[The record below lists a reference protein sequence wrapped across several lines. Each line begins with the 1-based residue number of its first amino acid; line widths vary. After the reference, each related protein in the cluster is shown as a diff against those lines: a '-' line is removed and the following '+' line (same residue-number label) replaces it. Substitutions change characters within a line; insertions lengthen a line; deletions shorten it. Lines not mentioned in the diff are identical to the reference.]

1 MNGSVDSIDLFD
13 PVVQEEWYGAYDAL
27 RTLAPVW
34 RMPGTGHYLL
44 SRFADV
50 QFALRRPDLFPN
62 AEPGQNPLIRS
73 ARARAIYDEGGL
85 PRHSPLGSNPPIH
98 RAYRATVDSWFNA
111 AGAERARPMITRV
124 VDELVGE
131 WIADGYIE
139 FIGQFA
145 LPLPLIVITS
155 LLGFPLEDIP
165 SLKKWSE
172 AWVLPFAVGLTE
184 DQEVWVAEQGV
195 EFGNYVLERLAEKR
209 LDPGDDVLSH
219 LAIVEVEM
227 PEGRRPLTPLEI
239 VNIIEHLYIGG
250 NETTTFA
257 LASGMWLMLRQPD
270 LQGRLVDDPSL
281 IPTFVE
287 EVLRLESPTQG
298 LWRMV
303 AQDVELSGTVIPA
316 GSVVHLRYG
325 AANRDERMFAEP
337 NQLDLSRT
345 NAARHLAFAS
355 GEHRCPGAE
364 LSRVEQRVAFERLL
378 SRLAEI
384 HLTPGRND
392 FTHHRGFVLRAL
404 KELHISFRPAA

>member
-1 MNGSVDSIDLFD
+1 
-13 PVVQEEWYGAYDAL
+13 
-27 RTLAPVW
+27 
-34 RMPGTGHYLL
+34 
-44 SRFADV
+44 
-50 QFALRRPDLFPN
+50 
-62 AEPGQNPLIRS
+62 
-73 ARARAIYDEGGL
+73 
-85 PRHSPLGSNPPIH
+85 
-98 RAYRATVDSWFNA
+98 
-111 AGAERARPMITRV
+111 
-124 VDELVGE
+124 
-131 WIADGYIE
+131 
-139 FIGQFA
+139 
-145 LPLPLIVITS
+145 
-155 LLGFPLEDIP
+155 
-165 SLKKWSE
+165 
-172 AWVLPFAVGLTE
+172 
-184 DQEVWVAEQGV
+184 
-195 EFGNYVLERLAEKR
+195 
-209 LDPGDDVLSH
+209 
-219 LAIVEVEM
+219 
-227 PEGRRPLTPLEI
+227 
-239 VNIIEHLYIGG
+239 
-250 NETTTFA
+250 
-257 LASGMWLMLRQPD
+257 MWLMLRQPD

-337 NQLDLSRT
+337 DQLDLSRT